1 MNQAE
6 GPVGRRIIVVD
17 DDAGVR
23 EMVAEYL
30 TQHGFSVRAA
40 DSAADFDRLFA
51 AEPADLI
58 LLDVNMPGEDGFSLA
73 RRLRAAKVTTPI
85 IMLTAMGD
93 VIDRVVGLE
102 IGSDDYIVKPFD
114 LRELRARIAAVLRRI
129 APAVDE
135 AKTKEDAHRVAFGA
149 VVLDLDARRLI
160 RADGSEEKLTAME
173 FDLLQAF
180 ARHPNR
186 VLSRDTLL
194 DLAHHKE
201 MEPFDRSIDIRI
213 ARLRRKIETDPSKPQ
228 VIKTERGGGYIFV
241 SRPNS

>member
-1 MNQAE
+1 MSQE
-6 GPVGRRIIVVD
+6 QGPPGRRIIVVD
-17 DDAGVR
+17 DDAGIR

-30 TQHGFSVRAA
+30 AQHGFSVRTADGGGAFDGLLAA
-40 DSAADFDRLFA
+40 QA
-51 AEPADLI
+51 ADLI
-58 LLDVNMPGEDGFSLA
+58 LLDVNMPGEDGLSIA
-73 RRLRAAKVTTPI
+73 RRLRAAKIATPI

-102 IGSDDYIVKPFD
+102 VGTDDYIVKPFD
-114 LRELRARIAAVLRRI
+114 LRELRARIAAVLRR
-129 APAVDE
+129 APSA
-135 AKTKEDAHRVAFGA
+135 AEDAPEAIGQHVAFGK
-149 VVLDLDARRLI
+149 VVLDLGARRLI

-180 ARHPNR
+180 AQHPNR
-186 VLSRDTLL
+186 VLSRDQLL

-213 ARLRRKIETDPSKPQ
+213 ARLRRKIEEDPSKPQ

-241 SRPNS
+241 ARAKA